1 MELILIS
8 RIRSQRGVRRSPVTA
23 SRAVTAAHRRR
34 QRVANMITYSR
45 GFKRSEKIR
54 NATFTASSRSAQQ
67 VRRKTLRASVENKTT
82 LTGKSLESVR
92 DIRFCRRAVGQRLRA
107 EFMLRLKR
115 SFCGTPIRT
124 SSHSPLFSSP
134 SLHTALT
141 CNIRFHFCNL
151 DQILW

>member
-34 QRVANMITYSR
+34 QRVANMITFSC
-45 GFKRSEKIR
+45 GFNRSEKIR

-67 VRRKTLRASVENKTT
+67 VTRKTLRASVENKTT

-92 DIRFCRRAVGQRLRA
+92 DVRFCRSEIAGGIHVGIETLLLRD
-107 EFMLRLKR
+107 
-115 SFCGTPIRT
+115 
-124 SSHSPLFSSP
+124 SHPHLLPLSSP
-134 SLHTALT
+134 PLHFTPHSHAT
-141 CNIRFHFCNL
+141 SDSN
-151 DQILW
+151 